1 MHVHAVCRVA
11 ARAPVLSVAR
21 STLGYQSRLVDRD
34 APALAAMRR
43 RAAQYPRYGYRRI
56 RNFS

>member
-11 ARAPVLSVAR
+11 ARAPCSPSHG

-43 RAAQYPRYGYRRI
+43 LAAQYPRYQRPIG
-56 RNFS
+56 F